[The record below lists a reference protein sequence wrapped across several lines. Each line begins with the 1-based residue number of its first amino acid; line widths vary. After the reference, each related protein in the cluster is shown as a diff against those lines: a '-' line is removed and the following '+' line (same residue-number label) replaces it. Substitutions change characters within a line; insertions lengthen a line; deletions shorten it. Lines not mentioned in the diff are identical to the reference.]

1 MTARVGRRLTLTA
14 AVLVTAVSALATQ
27 QPSAGQVDALFEEWD
42 RPASPGCALGV
53 IRDGALVYTSGYGDA
68 ELERGTPITPNGV
81 FYIASVSKQFTATA
95 AVLLALD
102 GRLSLD
108 DDIRQYVPEL
118 PDYGS
123 TISIRHL
130 LTHTSGLRDYLSLME
145 YAGMSLEQPW
155 EPAEILAL
163 ITRQEEL
170 NFAPGT
176 QYLYSNTGYFLIPI
190 IVERVTGQPFRAFV
204 DERIFRPLGMR
215 DSRFHDDYTRPV
227 ERRVLSYRG
236 DRDDG
241 FELDFL
247 ETFDQVGSGGLLTT
261 VEDLARWDDNFY
273 TGVVGGTEL
282 LEALQTRGIL
292 ANGDTIH
299 YALGLQISD
308 YKGVR
313 TVSHGGSMMGFRTH
327 LLRFPDERFS
337 VICLCNLGGIDPGR
351 LASQVADH
359 YLEGRFHEQLTAYA
373 GPYRSRELGNAVELR
388 VAAGALMLHPP
399 VGEPIELRSLGGDR
413 FEVEPGLTLEFL
425 RDEGGTVILARL
437 NGGRARG
444 IRYVRE

>member
-1 MTARVGRRLTLTA
+1 MTDLVRRVLTLTT
-14 AVLVTAVSALATQ
+14 AVLVAAVSALATQ
-27 QPSAGQVDALFEEWD
+27 QPPAGQVDALFEEWD
-42 RPASPGCALGV
+42 RPTSPGCALGV
-53 IRDGALVYTSGYGDA
+53 IRDGALVYARGYGSA
-68 ELERGTPITPNGV
+68 NLERGTPITPTSV
-81 FYIASVSKQFTATA
+81 FYIASVSKQFTASA

-108 DDIRQYVPEL
+108 DDVRQYVPEL

-123 TISIRHL
+123 TITVRHL

-155 EPAEILAL
+155 EPADILAL
-163 ITRQEEL
+163 IARQEEL

-190 IVERVTGQPFRAFV
+190 IVERITGQPFRAFA

-215 DSRFHDDYTRPV
+215 DSRFHDDYTRAV
-227 ERRVLSYRG
+227 ERRVLSYRA
-236 DRDDG
+236 DRDDD

-247 ETFDQVGSGGLLTT
+247 EMFDQVGSGGLLTT
-261 VEDLARWDDNFY
+261 VEDLARWDDSFY
-273 TGVVGGTEL
+273 TGVVFGTEF
-282 LEALQTRGIL
+282 LEALQTRGVL
-292 ANGDTIH
+292 ANGDTIR

-308 YKGVR
+308 YKSVR

-337 VICLCNLGGIDPGR
+337 VICLCNLGGIDPGG
-351 LASQVADH
+351 LAYRVADR
-359 YLEGRFHEQLTAYA
+359 YLEDRFHEQLTAFA
-373 GPYRSRELGNAVELR
+373 GSYRSRELGNAVELR

-399 VGEPIELRSLGGDR
+399 VGDPVELRSLGSDR
-413 FEVEPGLTLEFL
+413 FEVASGLTLEFQ